1 MACCVIRRFD
11 GVGLALLEYWGAIDF
26 FFFSSCCGSGALRAL
41 FVCLFIWFGC
51 VLIF

>member
-26 FFFSSCCGSGALRAL
+26 FFFLHVVVRERCERCL
-41 FVCLFIWFGC
+41 FVCLFGSVVF
-51 VLIF
+51 